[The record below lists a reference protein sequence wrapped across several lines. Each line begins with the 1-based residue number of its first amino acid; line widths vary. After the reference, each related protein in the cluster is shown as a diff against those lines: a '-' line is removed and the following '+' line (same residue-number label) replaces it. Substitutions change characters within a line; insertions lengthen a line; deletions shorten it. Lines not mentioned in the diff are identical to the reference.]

1 MDKYEYNL
9 KLEEINR
16 LVENENYED
25 AAQIAD
31 TIDWRRVR
39 NARTLCMISEIYE
52 ANGRLEDSK
61 AILLRAYRRSQLGRI
76 VLYRLTEVAI
86 KMREFDEAVEYYS
99 EFVNAAPND
108 NSRFVL
114 KYKIYRGR
122 GSSLEDQIAIL
133 EEYKQKEYTE
143 KWAYELAKLYY
154 KAGLI
159 QKCVEECDDLVLWF
173 RQGKYVIKALELKSS
188 MSPLTPVQ
196 QAIYDHKDEHMPSKS
211 ELVDAAVPEIEKVI
225 LEKMPS
231 SEEEAITDH
240 IITET
245 QRELAQ
251 AVTQHAAEAEAK
263 REDQDEDWRF
273 HPGTN
278 PSMSGKIGLGD
289 TQVFGSEGQ
298 AQPVAPQM
306 TNIPNSAPSFNTED
320 LQKELAN
327 SMREIVA
334 GMTVKE
340 SDDDIIEPMNDK
352 PFLDDESY
360 DDSVNTD
367 STILKE
373 EELPGQLSID
383 DILTTMAAETAAG
396 QNTNT
401 VPSEAQ
407 AADQSVDNGQ
417 NVAANST
424 AADTVQEQSIPAGA
438 SETPVQSAVAGAD
451 LAPVQGVPAGAA
463 VSSAQ
468 GTPAGADV
476 TSTQGASVGAAVPQA
491 QGVPAGAAVP
501 PFQGVPAGAAVP
513 SAQGVPAGAAVPPF
527 QGVPAGAA
535 VPPVQGVP
543 AGAAVPPVQ
552 GASVGTPVPQA
563 QGVSSDVG
571 VEPPLATT
579 AGMNAASG
587 AVQSGSAAVTGDTI
601 DLSAALERAAGV
613 SDMKPRNQQPAP
625 QPVPP
630 LEPEPPV
637 APKLTQDEQYIFSY
651 FSSIAGLREQIAM
664 ALSEA
669 KKKVKMDKTSRSG
682 NIVVTGDPG
691 SGRTTLGIR
700 FAKVLSKS
708 KGETSARIAK
718 IYAEDFN
725 NKDIPS
731 TIAKIAG
738 GTLIIE
744 EAADLKDEIVKQMTT
759 AMEFR
764 TDGLVI
770 ILEDEK
776 KLLKGLFERHPEF
789 AEKFTSEVN
798 IPIFTNDE
806 LVSFGKTYAFDED
819 YKIDNMATLALYNRI
834 GELQTPEHPVTVTDV
849 KEIIDKAIRHSERF
863 GFRKLGMILS
873 KKRYDEDDR
882 IILYEKDFKM

>member
-1 MDKYEYNL
+1 
-9 KLEEINR
+9 
-16 LVENENYED
+16 
-25 AAQIAD
+25 
-31 TIDWRRVR
+31 
-39 NARTLCMISEIYE
+39 
-52 ANGRLEDSK
+52 
-61 AILLRAYRRSQLGRI
+61 
-76 VLYRLTEVAI
+76 
-86 KMREFDEAVEYYS
+86 
-99 EFVNAAPND
+99 
-108 NSRFVL
+108 
-114 KYKIYRGR
+114 
-122 GSSLEDQIAIL
+122 
-133 EEYKQKEYTE
+133 
-143 KWAYELAKLYY
+143 
-154 KAGLI
+154 
-159 QKCVEECDDLVLWF
+159 
-173 RQGKYVIKALELKSS
+173 
-188 MSPLTPVQ
+188 
-196 QAIYDHKDEHMPSKS
+196 
-211 ELVDAAVPEIEKVI
+211 
-225 LEKMPS
+225 
-231 SEEEAITDH
+231 
-240 IITET
+240 
-245 QRELAQ
+245 
-251 AVTQHAAEAEAK
+251 
-263 REDQDEDWRF
+263 
-273 HPGTN
+273 
-278 PSMSGKIGLGD
+278 
-289 TQVFGSEGQ
+289 
-298 AQPVAPQM
+298 
-306 TNIPNSAPSFNTED
+306 
-320 LQKELAN
+320 
-327 SMREIVA
+327 
-334 GMTVKE
+334 
-340 SDDDIIEPMNDK
+340 
-352 PFLDDESY
+352 
-360 DDSVNTD
+360 
-367 STILKE
+367 
-373 EELPGQLSID
+373 
-383 DILTTMAAETAAG
+383 
-396 QNTNT
+396 
-401 VPSEAQ
+401 
-407 AADQSVDNGQ
+407 
-417 NVAANST
+417 
-424 AADTVQEQSIPAGA
+424 
-438 SETPVQSAVAGAD
+438 
-451 LAPVQGVPAGAA
+451 
-463 VSSAQ
+463 
-468 GTPAGADV
+468 
-476 TSTQGASVGAAVPQA
+476 
-491 QGVPAGAAVP
+491 
-501 PFQGVPAGAAVP
+501 
-513 SAQGVPAGAAVPPF
+513 
-527 QGVPAGAA
+527 
-535 VPPVQGVP
+535 
-543 AGAAVPPVQ
+543 
-552 GASVGTPVPQA
+552 
-563 QGVSSDVG
+563 
-571 VEPPLATT
+571 
-579 AGMNAASG
+579 
-587 AVQSGSAAVTGDTI
+587 
-601 DLSAALERAAGV
+601 
-613 SDMKPRNQQPAP
+613 MKPRNQQPAP